1 MFIATVLAAFVAAQP
16 TGGEEPNMAAMYF
29 DMVDMDQSGSISQ
42 DEILG
47 FINGFGAMMAPES
60 ANLSTKK
67 KKALVKRLMT
77 KMDTNGSGE
86 IDLEEAVAGEGMVFE
101 MIQSM
106 SPPKQDL

>member
-1 MFIATVLAAFVAAQP
+1 
-16 TGGEEPNMAAMYF
+16 
-29 DMVDMDQSGSISQ
+29 
-42 DEILG
+42 
-47 FINGFGAMMAPES
+47 
-60 ANLSTKK
+60 
-67 KKALVKRLMT
+67 LMT